1 MTFRDLQKA
10 GWLTVDRVDEAREW
24 LCQGRE
30 EENRLPWVARFS
42 MGLGAWFAGLFAI
55 GFLALL
61 FSEFGSVGGVG
72 FIVLGLTLLGSGIR
86 MIRLKKHVF
95 LDQFA
100 LVLSFAGY
108 GMASIGAEQVWR
120 GYEDFLGSLLVS
132 LFLCPLVYGLASH
145 IVLRFMSVGWTWIA
159 ALSLAS
165 SEESLSVL
173 LISLA
178 LGLAF
183 VFLILSGRAQ
193 MRTWR
198 PALIATLLGI
208 FAAMWIMSGDFFENS
223 YRVPFYREAYPV
235 IGMVMGLGFV
245 CPLWWLQRGQGLKS
259 ILALAVFALVG
270 GAIGYFGGPGVGVA
284 LGLMAV
290 AHARRDY
297 WLGSIAVFALTGFMI
312 LFYYHLGVSLMTKSL
327 SLMGAGVAT
336 LLLSFLIWRSDKYKD
351 HKINSAA

>member
-1 MTFRDLQKA
+1 MTLRDLQKA
-10 GWLTVDRVDEAREW
+10 GWLADDRVDEAREW

-30 EENRLPWVARFS
+30 EENRLPWVASFS
-42 MGLGAWFAGLFAI
+42 LGLGAWFAGLFTI
-55 GFLALL
+55 GFLVLI
-61 FSEFGSVGGVG
+61 FSEFGGADGVG
-72 FIVLGLTLLGSGIR
+72 FVVLGLTLLGAGIW
-86 MIRLKKHVF
+86 MIRLKKNVF

-108 GMASIGAEQVWR
+108 GMASIGAEQVWT
-120 GYEDFLGSLLVS
+120 GHEDFLGSLLVS

-145 IVLRFMSVGWTWIA
+145 IVLRFMSVSWTWVA

-165 SEESLSVL
+165 SEGLFSVL
-173 LISLA
+173 LISLG
-178 LGLAF
+178 LGLALI
-183 VFLILSGRAQ
+183 VLILSGRVQ

-198 PALIATLLGI
+198 PALLATLLGI
-208 FAAMWIMSGDFFENS
+208 FAAMWIMSGDFFEYS
-223 YRVPFYREAYPV
+223 YRVPFYRGAYPV

-245 CPLWWLQRGQGLKS
+245 CPIWLLQRGRGLKS
-259 ILALAVFALVG
+259 ILAIAVFALVG

-290 AHARRDY
+290 AHARRDF
-297 WLGSIAVFALTGFMI
+297 WLGSIAVIALTGFMV
-312 LFYYHLGVSLMTKSL
+312 LFYYYLGVSLMTKSL

-351 HKINSAA
+351 HKMKSAA